1 MLVDSFDKRNYAP
14 ERHLETKVAEQKVDA
29 DHRSFKSILYKNS
42 SVDTTKPVAKVNG
55 LDGIELQ
62 KATRSSDLV
71 SSSNYKVDSS
81 GSKKVHIGTLSD
93 DTPTVSELLYNT
105 KYKKHCWEMLEKD
118 VNSSKPFKNI
128 PAGTDIFLDKATSEI
143 VWGKKDNDNRK
154 DLTAPSH
161 YKSKS
166 TFYKSESG
174 FSSSVPALSNSVNP
188 YSVSSSYKSE
198 TMYSIGNVEPHSK
211 SSEESRKSKVG
222 LHEAVR
228 EFMGK
233 DYSKID
239 CYELVVNGL
248 KNMGVKYSGRD
259 GLGKHLIDKAVGEGL
274 RENHYLTGEG
284 LVQATGQ
291 SVYNKRVLSVNNPIY
306 QAKSAMNEMEN
317 VLKEGQILSF
327 STRTRGHTGVVGKKN
342 GVWTFINSGYMDNNI
357 AGKNGKKQVGEE
369 ILAKELENW
378 FKLAGKKR
386 DGLMIT
392 LGDIDVIKLASFQNY
407 KNSLSEKV

>member
-1 MLVDSFDKRNYAP
+1 MLIDSFDRKKYAP
-14 ERHLETKVAEQKVDA
+14 ERSFETKMVETKLD
-29 DHRSFKSILYKNS
+29 DRKKSFKSILQRNSTDSNLNS
-42 SVDTTKPVAKVNG
+42 STIEKSVAIKKDFGDIQNP
-55 LDGIELQ
+55 
-62 KATRSSDLV
+62 SDKLFTNSANQQV
-71 SSSNYKVDSS
+71 AN
-81 GSKKVHIGTLSD
+81 SKKIHIGTLSD

-105 KYKKHCWEMLEKD
+105 KYKNNCWKMLEKD
-118 VNSSKPFKNI
+118 VNSSKPFKSI
-128 PAGTDIFLDKATSEI
+128 PAGTDIFLDKSTSEI
-143 VWGKKDNDNRK
+143 VWGEKHNDK
-154 DLTAPSH
+154 TVTPSN
-161 YKSKS
+161 YKQKS
-166 TFYKSESG
+166 R
-174 FSSSVPALSNSVNP
+174 
-188 YSVSSSYKSE
+188 SYKSASDPYKSDIDFSRSSQ
-198 TMYSIGNVEPHSK
+198 YSPSK
-211 SSEESRKSKVG
+211 SGKSVS

-248 KNMGVKYSGRD
+248 KKLGVKYGGRG
-259 GLGKHLIDKAVGEGL
+259 GLGNHLIDKAVGEG
-274 RENHYLTGEG
+274 RKQNHYLTGEG

-291 SVYNKRVLSVNNPIY
+291 SVYNKRILNVNNPIS

-327 STRTRGHTGVVGKKN
+327 STRTRGHTGVISKRN

-369 ILAKELENW
+369 ILSKELENW

-392 LGDIDVIKLASFQNY
+392 LGNIDLMKLASYQTN
-407 KNSLSEKV
+407 KRTISEKV

>member
-1 MLVDSFDKRNYAP
+1 MLIDSFDRKKYAP
-14 ERHLETKVAEQKVDA
+14 EPSFETKMVETKLD
-29 DHRSFKSILYKNS
+29 DRKKSFKYILQRNSTDSNLNS
-42 SVDTTKPVAKVNG
+42 STIEKGVAIKKDFGDIQNP
-55 LDGIELQ
+55 
-62 KATRSSDLV
+62 SDKLFTNSANQQV
-71 SSSNYKVDSS
+71 AN
-81 GSKKVHIGTLSD
+81 SKKIHIGTLSD

-105 KYKKHCWEMLEKD
+105 KYKNNCWKMLEKD
-118 VNSSKPFKNI
+118 VNSSKPFKSI
-128 PAGTDIFLDKATSEI
+128 PAGTDIFLDKSTSEI
-143 VWGKKDNDNRK
+143 VWGERHNDK
-154 DLTAPSH
+154 TVTPSNYKPKSQS
-161 YKSKS
+161 YKSAS
-166 TFYKSESG
+166 DPYKSDID
-174 FSSSVPALSNSVNP
+174 FSSSSQ
-188 YSVSSSYKSE
+188 YS
-198 TMYSIGNVEPHSK
+198 PSK
-211 SSEESRKSKVG
+211 SGKSVL

-248 KNMGVKYSGRD
+248 KKLGVKYGGRG
-259 GLGKHLIDKAVGEGL
+259 GLGNHLIDKAVGEG
-274 RENHYLTGEG
+274 RKQNHYLTGEG

-291 SVYNKRVLSVNNPIY
+291 SVYNKRILNVNNPIS

-327 STRTRGHTGVVGKKN
+327 STRTRGHTGVISKRN

-369 ILAKELENW
+369 ILSKELENW

-392 LGDIDVIKLASFQNY
+392 LGNIDLMKLASYQTN
-407 KNSLSEKV
+407 KRTISEKV